1 MADEDIYVR
10 QQRWLDQLA
19 VSPVVEVSGVVS
31 PNGATGGRSRGED
44 FWTASLALEAWRIGT
59 AELQI
64 VPLRIS
70 RKVTDAELDH
80 LRNTINPYAVVRIR
94 ARVGES
100 AIGGYQAL
108 LEEFVG
114 VCKSDAD
121 LNLYAERLQQPV
133 TFENPDFGT
142 FTIGRRVDWFAAEV
156 VWDGKPVSLNLSDAA
171 EVEASL
177 KVAQILWQK
186 QPEWNRRIR
195 DFAVQELLP
204 LKNESWLNEDEA
216 ELSPDEF
223 KDRMTLES
231 ITVYPS
237 GSFDFWHNDGDL
249 FWGHSI
255 QISGNL
261 SDGPKHAD
269 IPG

>member
-1 MADEDIYVR
+1 MADDDVYVR
-10 QQRWLDQLA
+10 QQRLLDQLA
-19 VSPVVEVSGVVS
+19 VSPVVEVTGVVS
-31 PNGATGGRSRGED
+31 PNGATGVRSRGED
-44 FWTASLALEAWRIGT
+44 LWTANFTFEAWRIGT
-59 AELQI
+59 ADLQI

-70 RKVTDAELDH
+70 RKVTDAELDQ
-80 LRNTINPYAVVRIR
+80 LRSAINPYTVMRIK

-100 AIGGYQAL
+100 AFGGYQAL

-114 VCKSDAD
+114 VYKSDAE
-121 LNLYAERLQQPV
+121 LNQYAERLQQPV

-142 FTIGRRVDWFAAEV
+142 FTLDRRVDWFAAEV

-177 KVAQILWQK
+177 KVAQTLWQA
-186 QPEWNRRIR
+186 QREWNLRIR

-204 LKNESWLNEDEA
+204 LKNENWLDEDEA